1 MVSQHGRTGAAEG
14 GGGGAHRGASREAEG
29 RREGLEL
36 PGAEVGGEGMKVND
50 LFAWTLALGFA
61 AGMLCLVVWVI
72 ALAAADVRGRW
83 GRRE

>member
-1 MVSQHGRTGAAEG
+1 
-14 GGGGAHRGASREAEG
+14 
-29 RREGLEL
+29 
-36 PGAEVGGEGMKVND
+36 MKVND